1 LYRYISELDAERAL
15 EGGDQRLKAYFA
27 ASKVAYAG
35 GGAVSAEA
43 QSMLAT
49 IRQSMD
55 ITDAEHEQVTRWAPY
70 RPNHS

>member
-1 LYRYISELDAERAL
+1 
-15 EGGDQRLKAYFA
+15 LKAYFA